1 MIKAVIFDM
10 DGTLLDSE
18 RLSVESWKLMC
29 EQTGV
34 RLTPDTVESFIGRTR
49 EGVIDIIAGQIGDH
63 GRAEE
68 LYGLHREIENDLA
81 DKGLE
86 LKPGAREVLDALRDA
101 GTHVGL
107 ATSSRLP
114 TVQRNFDRFG
124 LMDRF
129 ETVTCGDEVA
139 HGKPDPEP
147 YLMGLQKAGVQ
158 AHEAVVVENAPI
170 GVQAGY
176 AAGIFT
182 IAVNTGPL
190 EAQVLLDAGAD
201 LLFPSMQSLDEAWE
215 EFGKTCREVCLY
227 P

>member
-34 RLTPDTVESFIGRTR
+34 RLSSDTVESFIGRTR

-114 TVQRNFDRFG
+114 TVQRNFARFG

-139 HGKPDPEP
+139 HGKPDPEM
-147 YLMGLQKAGVQ
+147 YELAARRAGVGKSECVAVEDSPNGVRS
-158 AHEAVVVENAPI
+158 AH
-170 GVQAGY
+170 
-176 AAGIFT
+176 AAGLHVFMVPDR
-182 IAVNTGPL
+182 IAPTPEIAGMCDGVL
-190 EAQVLLDAGAD
+190 ESLFD
-201 LLFPSMQSLDEAWE
+201 LLPAIERLGWRGE
-215 EFGKTCREVCLY
+215 RL
-227 P
+227 